1 MATPFIQLFK
11 TPRSRYVFDVNMNEI
26 LPISTE
32 SFSFLKKCMSG
43 EADVTS
49 SEIAE
54 INDLRQAGYL
64 KTESVVEKIYHP
76 YTPFLNDL
84 LERKI
89 PKATLQLTQRCN
101 LRCKYCIYSEDVNMH
116 QRSHSNK
123 DMHWETAKKSID
135 FLREHSVD
143 STQVNIGFYGG
154 EPLLRFSLIKQ
165 IVAYAREKF
174 DGKELAFT
182 ITTNGTLLN
191 EEIISYFE
199 KEDVQLMISL
209 DGPKEIHDKNR
220 VFPNGQGSFDTVM
233 ENLERLKAIAPDYAK
248 KVSFSMVMDPINDYD
263 CINQITI
270 TTREH
275 HFLAS
280 LVDKGY
286 DEGKLIYSE
295 EYLWK
300 SRYQEFLA
308 VLSMFNRFPS
318 TDVSAIARNVVGRFI
333 ADRTTY
339 QNSNPLRKVDVPS
352 GPCTPGQ
359 LRLFVDVNG
368 RLFPCERVSENSKST
383 CLGTIDDGFDLYK
396 TSALLNVGSITEK
409 ECKKCWAFRFC
420 VICVKQVDDG
430 TPALSAVV
438 KRSHCNE
445 IRYNAYEKIR
455 RIIFL
460 KEIDDIYYSEQ
471 TRQLDR

>member
-1 MATPFIQLFK
+1 
-11 TPRSRYVFDVNMNEI
+11 
-26 LPISTE
+26 
-32 SFSFLKKCMSG
+32 
-43 EADVTS
+43 
-49 SEIAE
+49 
-54 INDLRQAGYL
+54 
-64 KTESVVEKIYHP
+64 
-76 YTPFLNDL
+76 
-84 LERKI
+84 
-89 PKATLQLTQRCN
+89 
-101 LRCKYCIYSEDVNMH
+101 
-116 QRSHSNK
+116 
-123 DMHWETAKKSID
+123 
-135 FLREHSVD
+135 
-143 STQVNIGFYGG
+143 
-154 EPLLRFSLIKQ
+154 
-165 IVAYAREKF
+165 
-174 DGKELAFT
+174 
-182 ITTNGTLLN
+182 
-191 EEIISYFE
+191 
-199 KEDVQLMISL
+199 
-209 DGPKEIHDKNR
+209 
-220 VFPNGQGSFDTVM
+220 
-233 ENLERLKAIAPDYAK
+233 
-248 KVSFSMVMDPINDYD
+248 MVMDPINDYD

-339 QNSNPLRKVDVPS
+339 QSSNPLRKVDVPS

-420 VICVKQVDDG
+420 AICVKQVDDG

>member
-1 MATPFIQLFK
+1 
-11 TPRSRYVFDVNMNEI
+11 
-26 LPISTE
+26 
-32 SFSFLKKCMSG
+32 
-43 EADVTS
+43 
-49 SEIAE
+49 
-54 INDLRQAGYL
+54 
-64 KTESVVEKIYHP
+64 
-76 YTPFLNDL
+76 
-84 LERKI
+84 
-89 PKATLQLTQRCN
+89 
-101 LRCKYCIYSEDVNMH
+101 MH

-339 QNSNPLRKVDVPS
+339 QSSNPLRKVDVPS
-352 GPCTPGQ
+352 GPCPTFFTFFF
-359 LRLFVDVNG
+359 R
-368 RLFPCERVSENSKST
+368 
-383 CLGTIDDGFDLYK
+383 Y
-396 TSALLNVGSITEK
+396 TSNIKQCGSFI
-409 ECKKCWAFRFC
+409 
-420 VICVKQVDDG
+420 
-430 TPALSAVV
+430 
-438 KRSHCNE
+438 
-445 IRYNAYEKIR
+445 
-455 RIIFL
+455 
-460 KEIDDIYYSEQ
+460 
-471 TRQLDR
+471 